1 MVKTSTCQKPRDFL
15 LSVTYNCDKQ
25 HNPCNPTQIAWGV
38 RSFNTSSS
46 SQYVQCNMF
55 ADCHVMDCPND
66 SKYQPHLQMCARSPD
81 VDDKLIAVI
90 RYLEGERGRKLKER
104 LQMEL
109 LGDGVKPVM
118 LDLVR
123 NAAKVTSILIDQ
135 IDDALSKE
143 GGETT

>member
-1 MVKTSTCQKPRDFL
+1 
-15 LSVTYNCDKQ
+15 
-25 HNPCNPTQIAWGV
+25 
-38 RSFNTSSS
+38 
-46 SQYVQCNMF
+46 
-55 ADCHVMDCPND
+55 MDCPKD